1 MATNVHLVSTGF
13 ANPQERVCFEP
24 SGRRDT
30 IVRVIRSARERLILS
45 MFRCT
50 DYRVLRELAA
60 AVDRGVTV
68 DALLTPRA
76 RGWRLKLEDLSALLE
91 SMGVRV
97 RRYSRPGIKYH
108 AKYIVADHTVALIA
122 SLNLTRKCFRDTCDF
137 VFTTRDPGVVN
148 GLHSL
153 FEADSNPSGIS
164 FSECVSSRL
173 VIGPE
178 RARAGI
184 GAVLLEARRSIRI
197 IDHRI
202 SDPWIVELL
211 QSRRAA
217 GVTVETL
224 EHRALAGLLSH
235 GKLILIDES
244 AAIVGSMALSTPSLD
259 LRRELSV
266 VIRDAA
272 CIKKLSGLFCELS
285 GKVWAATE
293 RAS

>member
-1 MATNVHLVSTGF
+1 MAANVHLVSAAF
-13 ANPQERVCFEP
+13 ANPQERLCFEP

-76 RGWRLKLEDLSALLE
+76 RGWRRKLEGLSALLE

-108 AKYIVADHTVALIA
+108 AKYIVADHSVALIA

-153 FEADSNPSGIS
+153 FEADSNPSGTS
-164 FSECVSSRL
+164 FSECISSRL

-178 RARAGI
+178 RARAGV
-184 GAVLLEARRSIRI
+184 GTALLEARRSIRI

-202 SDPWIVELL
+202 SDPWIIELL

-224 EHRALAGLLSH
+224 EHRALAGVLSH

-272 CIKKLSGLFCELS
+272 CIKKLIGLFRELS
-285 GKVWAATE
+285 GRVWAE
-293 RAS
+293 MECAS